1 MEVAQAAGGQG
12 KEMWEIST
20 PEESKMENC
29 LKLEGFLEQ
38 NNKDTYRLP
47 KVIIKSQNFEN
58 ILPFSVP
65 VNKKQLS
72 PISKTIKPRLTQISY
87 ITDTFVH

>member
-1 MEVAQAAGGQG
+1 MEVARAARGQG

-38 NNKDTYRLP
+38 NNKDTHRLP

-58 ILPFSVP
+58 ILPSSVP
-65 VNKKQLS
+65 VNKKQLF
-72 PISKTIKPRLTQISY
+72 PISKTIKPRLTQVSY
-87 ITDTFVH
+87 ITDIFA